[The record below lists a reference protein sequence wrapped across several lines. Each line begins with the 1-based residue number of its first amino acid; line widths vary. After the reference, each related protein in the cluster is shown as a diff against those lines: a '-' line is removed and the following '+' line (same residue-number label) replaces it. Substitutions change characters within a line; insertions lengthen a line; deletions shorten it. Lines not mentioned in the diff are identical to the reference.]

1 MVRED
6 VWPLFAS
13 LTEPQ
18 RRDLYRFVRDRHR
31 PVTREEAARAC
42 GISRSLAAFHLDKL
56 VEAGLLTVAG
66 TTDATADA
74 TGRGRGRPPKAYRT
88 TDAEIRFVLPERRL
102 DLLSE
107 ILVDAVAARHGDAWQ
122 AAVESG
128 RRHGRQIG
136 REYRPRR
143 RGARRGVAAL
153 TRALDELGA
162 EPVPTDGDRLAL
174 ANCPFRPLS
183 QRRPEL
189 VCEVYRAF
197 CDGLV
202 GGVGVPAR
210 AVAEPSPG
218 HCCVAIRW

>member
-1 MVRED
+1 MRED

-18 RRDLYRFVRDRHR
+18 RRDLYTFVRDRHR

-42 GISRSLAAFHLDKL
+42 GVSRSLAAFHLDKL

-66 TTDATADA
+66 PADAGTTD
-74 TGRGRGRPPKAYRT
+74 RGRGRPPKAYRA
-88 TDAEIRFVLPERRL
+88 TDAEIRLVLPERRL
-102 DLLSE
+102 DLLSD
-107 ILVDAVAARHGDAWQ
+107 ILVDAVAARPDDAWQ
-122 AAVESG
+122 AAVESARRRG
-128 RRHGRQIG
+128 REIG

-153 TRALDELGA
+153 TKALDELGA
-162 EPVPTDGDRLAL
+162 EPVPMDGGRLAL

-189 VCEVYRAF
+189 VCEVYRSF

-202 GGVGVPAR
+202 DGVGVPAR
-210 AVAEPSPG
+210 AVGEPSPG